1 MYQDFYNK
9 KNEEYLDAF
18 KQKVAE
24 QKIATMEERRHE
36 LARSRNNF
44 LGTLAGAVLAVVVGW
59 FILMPQYKQTQKD
72 VPTIRRSETAA
83 KVKPENPGGMD
94 IPNQDKDVYSIVEK
108 KETDNTVVEN
118 LLPTP
123 EEPKV
128 PDIVPEVTVD
138 TESLDE
144 AVEKVADGAE
154 TEVPSKPQDLLADAT
169 EAVDNTAQKVADVAE
184 NTISETEALAQK
196 AEEEAKAAAEKAK
209 AEAKAAEEKARAE
222 AKAAEEKAKA
232 EAKTAADKAKAEAE
246 NVVAKSVA
254 GGKWQV
260 QFVASKNKDAVEK
273 TWGDLTKKYSML
285 QAYAHEVQRA
295 DLGSLGVV
303 YRLRAGN
310 FATRDEA
317 AKVCA
322 ALKAKGMNDCIVKER

>member
-9 KNEEYLDAF
+9 NNEEYLDAF

-72 VPTIRRSETAA
+72 VPTIHRPETAA

-108 KETDNTVVEN
+108 KDVDNTVIEN

-128 PDIVPEVTVD
+128 PDIVPAQASDAENLDKAVAQVVD
-138 TESLDE
+138 NTKTD
-144 AVEKVADGAE
+144 
-154 TEVPSKPQDLLADAT
+154 VPSKPQDLLAETT
-169 EAVDNTAQKVADVAE
+169 ETAE
-184 NTISETEALAQK
+184 NEISEAEVLAQ
-196 AEEEAKAAAEKAK
+196 KAK
-209 AEAKAAEEKARAE
+209 AEAKAT
-222 AKAAEEKAKA
+222 EEKAKV
-232 EAKTAADKAKAEAE
+232 E
-246 NVVAKSVA
+246 VAKSVA
-254 GGKWQV
+254 DGKWQV

-273 TWGDLTKKYSML
+273 TWGDLTRKYSML
-285 QAYAHEVQRA
+285 QAYTHEVQRA

-303 YRLRAGN
+303 YRLRAGS
-310 FATRDEA
+310 FATREEA
-317 AKVCA
+317 AKVCS

>member
-72 VPTIRRSETAA
+72 VPTIKRSETAA
-83 KVKPENPGGMD
+83 KVKPENPGGME
-94 IPNQDKDVYSIVEK
+94 IPNQDKDVYNIVEK
-108 KETDNTVVEN
+108 KDVDNTVVEN

-123 EEPKV
+123 EEPKL
-128 PDIVPEVTVD
+128 PDIVPEAD
-138 TESLDE
+138 ANAENLDGI
-144 AVEKVADGAE
+144 VEEVAENTAD
-154 TEVPSKPQDLLADAT
+154 EVPSKPQDLLADST
-169 EAVDNTAQKVADVAE
+169 EQVQQTAEEASQKVADAADNAKSEAE
-184 NTISETEALAQK
+184 MLAQK
-196 AEEEAKAAAEKAK
+196 AEEEAKAAEEKAK
-209 AEAKAAEEKARAE
+209 AE

-232 EAKTAADKAKAEAE
+232 EAKAAEEKAKAEAE
-246 NVVAKSVA
+246 KVVAKA
-254 GGKWQV
+254 TADGKWQV

-273 TWGDLTKKYSML
+273 TWTDLTNKYPML
-285 QAYAHEVQRA
+285 QPYSHEVQRA
-295 DLGSLGVV
+295 DLGSLGIV

-310 FATRDEA
+310 FATREEA
-317 AKVCA
+317 AKICA